1 MISFE
6 LAESNEDIHYE
17 LPPLRVVWL
26 DLDVAK
32 SGLKAARTD
41 RLIACRITP
50 DPCSV
55 PIAFDRNFSPE
66 MIGTDVHGQPQLVI
80 QEAEESET
88 ILGLQDAIQ
97 KIDPD
102 ILFTVHGDEE
112 LFPYLL
118 ARALYLKLDRSF
130 TLSRDNTSL
139 RIPDSK

>member
-1 MISFE
+1 
-6 LAESNEDIHYE
+6 
-17 LPPLRVVWL
+17 
-26 DLDVAK
+26 
-32 SGLKAARTD
+32 
-41 RLIACRITP
+41 
-50 DPCSV
+50 
-55 PIAFDRNFSPE
+55 

-118 ARALYLKLDRSF
+118 ARAR
-130 TLSRDNTSL
+130 TLNWIEVLPFPGIILLSAV
-139 RIPDSK
+139 PDSK